1 MAYRTISI
9 TSNQPPKEGV
19 AYGTIYPGMILERTS
34 TADQVRVHSG
44 LADKVFAN
52 LVAVED
58 SLQGNDV
65 DDAYSST
72 NRIFF
77 KSFLPGD
84 EILGKVAAGQNIS
97 IGDEL
102 VSNGAGYLKKYF
114 RDSSSGD
121 MENTVFA
128 TALEACVATSATLC
142 RMEIA

>member
-1 MAYRTISI
+1 MAYRTIAI
-9 TSNQPPKEGV
+9 TSNQPPKEGL
-19 AYGTIYPGMILERTS
+19 ASGTIYPGMLLERTS
-34 TADQVRVHSG
+34 TANQVQPHSG

-65 DDAYSST
+65 DDAYTAT
-72 NRIFF
+72 NRCFF

-84 EILGKVAAGQNIS
+84 EILGKVAAGQNIA

-114 RDSSSGD
+114 RDSSTAD

-128 TALEACVATSATLC
+128 TALEACVAVAATLC